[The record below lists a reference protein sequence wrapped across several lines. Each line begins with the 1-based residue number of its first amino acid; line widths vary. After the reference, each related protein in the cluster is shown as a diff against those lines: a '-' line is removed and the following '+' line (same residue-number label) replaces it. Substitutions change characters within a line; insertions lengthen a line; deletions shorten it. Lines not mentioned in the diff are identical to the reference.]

1 MPLAS
6 NNPTYIVVY
15 HIARWFA
22 NLFGRV
28 DVSGLDHMPSGACII
43 ACNHQSFLDPPL
55 VGCSLSKETYFF
67 ARKTLFKNPILGYI
81 LRTCNTIP
89 VDREGSSDISA
100 FKRVFTVL
108 KNGQSLLMFPEG
120 TRSHDGQ
127 LQEAQAGIGLIACKT
142 QVPVVPVRVFGANAL
157 LPRGSLLPRPGAR
170 LSVIFQKP
178 MSPQEFDPGTTY
190 PERFLEASRRIMN
203 QIAQAK
209 ELPETTA

>member
-6 NNPTYIVVY
+6 RNPTYIVVY
-15 HIARWFA
+15 HTARWFA

-28 DVSGLDHMPSGACII
+28 DISGLNNMPDGACII

-55 VGCSLSKETYFF
+55 VGCSLPKETYFF
-67 ARKTLFKNPILGYI
+67 ARKTLFKNPVLAYI

-89 VDREGSSDISA
+89 IDRDSNSDISA
-100 FKRVFTVL
+100 FKRVFSVL

-157 LPRGSLLPRPGAR
+157 LPRGSLLPRLGAR
-170 LSVIFQKP
+170 LSVIFQPP
-178 MSPQEFDPGTTY
+178 MFPKEFDPGANH
-190 PERFLEASRRIMN
+190 PGRFLEASRRIMK
-203 QIAQAK
+203 QIAQAGT
-209 ELPETTA
+209 LPESVA